1 MRLYHDV
8 YYPGIEMFEDPEN
21 PPDFSRNVT
30 FEAFT
35 EYLAANPSQEKYK
48 KFTFDFS

>member
-35 EYLAANPSQEKYK
+35 EYLAANPSQEKL
-48 KFTFDFS
+48 